1 MQDSPSR
8 TAAKPLVTLGGPNEP
23 AARRERLR
31 VLLLGANV
39 WVLGVLWPLLG
50 SRSTSPTELVA
61 GLLCPLPLLLG
72 GTSSAAGSSL
82 FLRSSLWLV
91 AYPAAFA
98 VAVAVRPEGLNQH
111 LYGPLGLVLL
121 WLSLCAYGASAVTA
135 TAGRAPEL
143 AAVHTALGTEPGD
156 TPQRRRTPLQ
166 LGVIGMFFAGA
177 GALCL
182 VAPQWGGQSLLEQ
195 AWGDAAQ
202 SGGVLTAVVGAALGV
217 ATLAIYL
224 SAALRAKR
232 EPEPHSDAPLRVA
245 WFLFLALLGI
255 VTYFVI
261 QP

>member
-1 MQDSPSR
+1 
-8 TAAKPLVTLGGPNEP
+8 
-23 AARRERLR
+23 

-50 SRSTSPTELVA
+50 SRTTSPTELVV

-72 GTSSAAGSSL
+72 GALSTAKG
-82 FLRSSLWLV
+82 LRSLRSAVWLIV
-91 AYPAAFA
+91 YPALLA
-98 VAVAVRPEGLNQH
+98 VALASRPEALNQQ
-111 LYGPLGLVLL
+111 LYGPFALVLL

-135 TAGRAPEL
+135 ALVRAPEL
-143 AAVHTALGTEPGD
+143 AAVHTALGAAPRD
-156 TPQRRRTPLQ
+156 APQNARRPLQ
-166 LGVIGMFFAGA
+166 LALVVVCFAGA
-177 GALCL
+177 AALCL
-182 VAPQWGGQSLLEQ
+182 VAPRAGGLSALEQ
-195 AWGDAAQ
+195 AWGDAAL

-224 SAALRAKR
+224 GSALRAKR
-232 EPEPHSDAPLRVA
+232 EPEPHTDAPLRVT